1 MNKKVITFLSLFS
14 LVLILSIYYVIS
26 PFGESNTPID
36 NNVNVNVNLNNEE
49 DAYFVSLEVAKEE
62 DYDSYIEKMNAII
75 ASSEYSNDE
84 KKIALENIEKR
95 KAQRELEKKTCVINC
110 GDFSKAPE
118 NVVERAVATLTRC
131 TQEKGYREL
140 LNQEEKKLVDG
151 KGACRIANAIIHLQE
166 KKR

>member
-36 NNVNVNVNLNNEE
+36 NNINVNVNLNNEE

-95 KAQRELEKKTCVINC
+95 KAQRELEKKTCEELKVLGYDKLFLEVAKNDIFVIVKYN
-110 GDFSKAPE
+110 DF
-118 NVVERAVATLTRC
+118 
-131 TQEKGYREL
+131 
-140 LNQEEKKLVDG
+140 KKEDAAKIMSTIYNNFGVTY
-151 KGACRIANAIIHLQE
+151 KIEIAL
-166 KKR
+166 KS